1 MLPVNIHI
9 AFIEEM
15 MENIDSL
22 NSCLAVLFV
31 TEDEIYPFM
40 QMLRHIVTFQS
51 QPMHTDELTRIF
63 FSPRWQH
70 YITKLNTILFT
81 AYNNKNTSRI

>member
-15 MENIDSL
+15 MENIYSL
-22 NSCLAVLFV
+22 NSCLPILLV
-31 TEDEIYPFM
+31 TKDEIYPFM

-51 QPMHTDELTRIF
+51 QSMHADKLTRIF

-70 YITKLNTILFT
+70 YITKLNAILFT
-81 AYNNKNTSRI
+81 ACNNKNTFHI